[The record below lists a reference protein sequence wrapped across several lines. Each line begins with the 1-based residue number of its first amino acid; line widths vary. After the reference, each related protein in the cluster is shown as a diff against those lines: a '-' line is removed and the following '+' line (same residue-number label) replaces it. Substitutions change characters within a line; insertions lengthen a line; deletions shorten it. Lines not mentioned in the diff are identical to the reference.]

1 MAKLTIMGDMIQL
14 KSDLTR
20 EEVERV
26 EAFAPEALKLVDND
40 GNEVFGVSVGN
51 ASFSKYG
58 VCFCSTD
65 ADGKLF
71 MSMDNP
77 VLDHADQ
84 EEERKAV
91 IKYFAPMLSK
101 LEAVEANVAGARAAL
116 EDIEQSVESSVVF
129 A

>member
-26 EAFAPEALKLVDND
+26 EAFAPEALKLFDTD

-51 ASFSKYG
+51 AFYSKYG
-58 VCFCSTD
+58 VCFCSED
-65 ADGKLF
+65 SEGKLF
-71 MSMDNP
+71 MSTDNP
-77 VLDHADQ
+77 VKDHTDPEA
-84 EEERKAV
+84 ERKEV

-101 LEAVEANVAGARAAL
+101 LEAIESNVAGAREAL
-116 EDIEQSVESSVVF
+116 EAMEESVDNSVVF